1 MEKLNLKNQLTKT
14 PFLILFVILISVG
27 VTSAYAINITLGGT
41 VDITQILNMMGNR
54 ITNVGTPTASTD
66 AATKGY
72 VDQSPT
78 TDTLAVLGCTT
89 DQIAKFDGDNWVCA
103 VAPTTPTVY
112 QNSATSTCG
121 TNCAFISCDSGDTV
135 LGGGVDQSGG
145 FADSIHVAVSTPSST
160 GWTGIL
166 EGGGAAKTTVIC
178 SDTAAPFRP

>member
-121 TNCAFISCDSGDTV
+121 TNCASIACDSGDTV
-135 LGGGVDQSGG
+135 LGGGVGQSGG
-145 FADSIHVAVSTPSST
+145 IASAIHVAVSAPTST